1 MVFADRVTEQLD
13 YPAITNIISQLLRS
27 LFHGGGSL
35 LGSDPYWPVT
45 WHRAGAWLAS
55 CHALRN
61 KIVPSLLERLSQ
73 LFDNI
78 PISSTILGCSC
89 SRLHLS
95 EILRWI
101 LSALRELCR
110 RRSSFD
116 ISCEI
121 PA

>member
-1 MVFADRVTEQLD
+1 MVEVAFLAVTL
-13 YPAITNIISQLLRS
+13 IGLL
-27 LFHGGGSL
+27 HGIEPGHG
-35 LGSDPYWPVT
+35 WPVAMLYAT
-45 WHRAGAWLAS
+45 RSSRPYL
-55 CHALRN
+55 
-61 KIVPSLLERLSQ
+61 KRLSQ

-116 ISCEI
+116 ISFEI